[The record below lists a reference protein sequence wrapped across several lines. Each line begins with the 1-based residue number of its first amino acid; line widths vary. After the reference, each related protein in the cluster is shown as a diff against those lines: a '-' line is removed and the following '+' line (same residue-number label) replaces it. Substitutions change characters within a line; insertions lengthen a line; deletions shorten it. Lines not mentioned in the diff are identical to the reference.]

1 MAKTRTICLK
11 SNPSFQTSCE
21 LLRKMSVPH
30 YFQKVEGIVSI
41 YLPTYPRGLNTCK
54 KIQKVANKQELHHSD
69 PYSMLM
75 LDDAQQN
82 KTFLLRHSK
91 RRGRK

>member
-1 MAKTRTICLK
+1 
-11 SNPSFQTSCE
+11 
-21 LLRKMSVPH
+21 MSVPH

-82 KTFLLRHSK
+82 KTFFIETFQK
-91 RRGRK
+91 ERGKMKM